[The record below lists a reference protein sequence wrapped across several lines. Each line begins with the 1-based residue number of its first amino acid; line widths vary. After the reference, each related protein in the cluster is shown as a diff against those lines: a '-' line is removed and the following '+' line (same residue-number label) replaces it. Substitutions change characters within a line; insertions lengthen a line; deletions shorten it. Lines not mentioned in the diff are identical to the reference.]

1 MMVRPAGTDF
11 LNFLSLTRDFSAAV
25 LSISQAWVEG
35 SLLDMGRGVMVL
47 SSFLITAK
55 TAARSTMQKVVAET
69 QCHGLH
75 LVLPMFTF

>member
-1 MMVRPAGTDF
+1 MMVRQAGTDF
-11 LNFLSLTRDFSAAV
+11 LNFLSLTQDFSAAV

-69 QCHGLH
+69 QCHGLN

>member
-35 SLLDMGRGVMVL
+35 SLLDMGVGG
-47 SSFLITAK
+47 
-55 TAARSTMQKVVAET
+55 
-69 QCHGLH
+69 HGA
-75 LVLPMFTF
+75 VILPHNC